1 MEFTVDLLGRNHL
14 SGLFASL
21 PAIAQLAMRE
31 QVEAYLDEG
40 EELAIQYIEERTNPE
55 RSSGRWAA
63 SVKTRVTNEGDRIA
77 GIIYFD
83 GVPYGR
89 IQDKGGQT
97 SPHMIY
103 PRRAKILAFMA
114 ASGQKVFARRVSHPG
129 ARIPAMNI
137 TRDVQRELGAR
148 MSRSIKKAIVNGIRQ
163 NMRRGANG

>member
-1 MEFTVDLLGRNHL
+1 MEFTVDLVGRNHL

-40 EELAIQYIEERTNPE
+40 EELAIQYIEERTGPH
-55 RSSGRWAA
+55 STGRWAA
-63 SVKTRVTNEGDRIA
+63 SVKTRITNEGERIA

-89 IQDKGGQT
+89 IQDRGGQT
-97 SPHMIY
+97 PPHMIY

-148 MSRSIKKAIVNGIRQ
+148 MSRSIKKAIVNGIRE
-163 NMRRGANG
+163 NMRRSANG